1 MLTIKFVL
9 LVLAIDF
16 GYFLGY
22 LFTETKFRL
31 AKYDIFKFK
40 AFECRKCLSFHIA
53 WVSSTFFSLLFEDW
67 IMLLIGLFFAG
78 MLYLGLYIDEKQ
90 RTVTL

>member
-9 LVLAIDF
+9 LVLAVDL

-40 AFECRKCLSFHIA
+40 AFECCI
-53 WVSSTFFSLLFEDW
+53 
-67 IMLLIGLFFAG
+67 
-78 MLYLGLYIDEKQ
+78 
-90 RTVTL
+90 